1 MTVAGLKLTVYCGER
16 DRAPTGAG
24 AGAGGPLAEALM
36 ALFARH
42 RIRTSCLL
50 RGVEGFGARH
60 RLQTTRML
68 TLSEDLPLVAVA
80 VDAPAAIEGLLDEV
94 AALQRTG
101 LATLER
107 VALLDGGD
115 PLPGGGP
122 GDALRVTLHL
132 ARQQRVGGRPAHLV
146 AVETLRAAGVDGA
159 TVLLGVDGTT
169 RGVRARARFLS
180 RNADVPL
187 LVISAGGHAAT
198 AAALERLHEQVPG
211 LLATVERVHVAGG
224 GSGGRG
230 PAPAAGAHRKLTVYG
245 SEQTLVEGQP
255 LHAALVRRLR
265 AEGMAGATAL
275 RGLWGYHGDRAPH
288 GDRFLALRR
297 HVPVVTVAIDLA
309 QRIERATAIAG
320 ELTARGGLVT
330 VETVP
335 ALRAG
340 GPEGLSGSLR
350 LGDAG

>member
-1 MTVAGLKLTVYCGER
+1 VTVPGLKLTVYCGER
-16 DRAPTGAG
+16 DRAPGGEGA
-24 AGAGGPLAEALM
+24 AGPLAEALM

-94 AALQRTG
+94 AALQRRG

-115 PLPGGGP
+115 PLPGGP

-132 ARQQRVGGRPAHLV
+132 GRQQRIGGRPAHLV

-187 LVISAGGHAAT
+187 LVISAGGRAAS
-198 AAALERLHEQVPG
+198 AAALERLHEQMPG

-224 GSGGRG
+224 ASGSRG
-230 PAPAAGAHRKLTVYG
+230 AAPAPGAHRKLTVYG

-309 QRIERATAIAG
+309 PRIERATAIAG

-330 VETVP
+330 IETVP

-340 GPEGLSGSLR
+340 GLEGLSGSLR